1 MTTSRNS
8 ASKTKA
14 SEQEQTARSTAHLNP
29 YTILRPQHS
38 KGPDM
43 EALHIDRLSK
53 SFGEVQ
59 ALREMSFSVHPGEIY
74 GFVGSNGAGKST
86 TMRIALGVL
95 QADSGEVR
103 LGDTPMNDNLR
114 RRIGYMPEER
124 GLYAKE
130 RIADQL
136 KFLGQL
142 HGMDA
147 SAAQHSATAL
157 LERLGLADR
166 ANDKLET
173 LSLGNQQRVQLA
185 ASLIHSPDL
194 LILDEPFSG
203 LDPVAVNVMSDMLV
217 DRAKAGVPVVFSSHQ
232 LDLVQRL
239 CDRVGIVTKG
249 QMKAEGSVD
258 ELRSR
263 GPLHYEIHTPARNWY
278 PANTRLVEETE
289 HGVVLEASS
298 TDQDQ
303 EILHAAL
310 AAGPVHSFSRRV
322 PHLTDLFQE
331 VIEA

>member
-1 MTTSRNS
+1 
-8 ASKTKA
+8 
-14 SEQEQTARSTAHLNP
+14 
-29 YTILRPQHS
+29 
-38 KGPDM
+38 M
-43 EALHIDRLSK
+43 EALHIDRLTK
-53 SFGEVQ
+53 RFGDVQ
-59 ALREMSFSVHPGEIY
+59 ALTDMSFSVNPGEIY

-95 QADSGEVR
+95 EADSGEVR
-103 LGDTPMNDNLR
+103 LGNTPMNDSLR

-130 RIADQL
+130 KIADQL

-142 HGMDA
+142 HGMSA
-147 SAAQHSATAL
+147 SAAQHSANQL
-157 LERLGLADR
+157 LERLGLAER

-203 LDPVAVNVMSDMLV
+203 LDPVAVKVMSEMLV

-249 QMKAEGSVD
+249 QMKAEGTVD

-263 GPLHYEIHTPARNWY
+263 GPILFDIHTPARDWY
-278 PANTRLVEETE
+278 PVNTRLVEE
-289 HGVVLEASS
+289 HSKGVVLETHS
-298 TDQDQ
+298 TEQDQD
-303 EILHAAL
+303 ILQAAL
-310 AAGPVHSFSRRV
+310 SAGPVHSFSRRI

-331 VIEA
+331 VIES